1 MAVCVCAHS
10 SVADDVE
17 TERRHMMITMLI
29 MLLGGTFL
37 GIAFVLWFIQHS
49 VDVQKVLGL
58 RGRYVELVN
67 MVKE

>member
-1 MAVCVCAHS
+1 MCLRAPC
-10 SVADDVE
+10 SVAEDIE
-17 TERRHMMITMLI
+17 TERRHMLITMLI
-29 MLLGGTFL
+29 MLFGGTIV